1 MQLDDLDRQIIELL
15 QQDGRLTS
23 QDLARQL
30 DVTAVTI
37 RNRVKRLEDDNMMRV
52 VAVTDFSAAGF
63 EALIAVGVEV
73 QNRSAEEVAR
83 ELARFEQVF
92 SVSLVSGTQ
101 DIEMLVV
108 AEDFEALQKF
118 MGEELSRVAG
128 ISNLSPALALDVMK
142 FQFNAAPL
150 S

>member
-15 QQDGRLTS
+15 RQDGRYSS
-23 QDLARQL
+23 QDLARRL
-30 DVTAVTI
+30 DVTAVTV
-37 RNRVKRLEDDNMMRV
+37 RNRIKRLEEDNLMRV

-73 QNRSAEEVAR
+73 QNRCAEDVAR
-83 ELARFEQVF
+83 ELATFDQVF

-108 AEDFEALQKF
+108 AEDFAALQKF
-118 MGEELSRVAG
+118 MGDELSKVAG
-128 ISNLSPALALDVMK
+128 IRNLSPALALDVMK